1 MTEDIAITPGPAADT
16 GSGCACCSSDT
27 SAQAAGAQSS
37 PSSRDDLTTTA
48 YGVAGMTCGHC
59 VGAVTTELEAVQ
71 GVQSVAVDL
80 VAGGQSVVTVTS
92 AGPLEETA
100 VSAAVDEAGYEFA
113 GRIS

>member
-16 GSGCACCSSDT
+16 GSGCACCSSGT
-27 SAQAAGAQSS
+27 SAQAAGGQS
-37 PSSRDDLTTTA
+37 PSSGRDDLTTTA
-48 YGVAGMTCGHC
+48 YGVVGMTCGHC

-92 AGPLEETA
+92 AGSLEETA

-113 GRIS
+113 GRVS